1 MTTPVRVA
9 CEALRSDAAKWT
21 QTAAT
26 LHTAAQAAEGL
37 VLGVDKLGFAAQQN
51 GVVAAYEAL
60 RQKMVRLLTTG
71 VTELDTLATT
81 LRHAADTYQRE
92 DEQGAHRITQAG
104 ADQ

>member
-9 CEALRSDAAKWT
+9 CDALRADATKWS
-21 QTAAT
+21 QTAET
-26 LHTAAQAAEGL
+26 LQTAAQAAEGL
-37 VLGVDKLGFAAQQN
+37 VLGVDKLGFAAQQG

-60 RQKMVRLLTTG
+60 RRKMIRLLTTG

-92 DEQGAHRITQAG
+92 DGDGANRIVQAG